1 MAEIKCEM
9 TGVIDQVLITV
20 GATVEVGTEIVV
32 IESMKSLITIK
43 SLEAGEVEE
52 IKVSQGD
59 FIEEGETLA
68 LLK

>member
-9 TGVIDQVLITV
+9 TGVIDKVLITE
-20 GATVEVGTEIVV
+20 GASVEVGTDIVI

-43 SLEAGEVEE
+43 ILEAGVVEE
-52 IKVSQGD
+52 IKVSEGD

>member
-9 TGVIDQVLITV
+9 TGVIDKVLITEGV
-20 GATVEVGTEIVV
+20 TVEVGTEIVV

-43 SLEAGEVEE
+43 SLEAGVVEE
-52 IKVSQGD
+52 IKVSEGD

-68 LLK
+68 VLK